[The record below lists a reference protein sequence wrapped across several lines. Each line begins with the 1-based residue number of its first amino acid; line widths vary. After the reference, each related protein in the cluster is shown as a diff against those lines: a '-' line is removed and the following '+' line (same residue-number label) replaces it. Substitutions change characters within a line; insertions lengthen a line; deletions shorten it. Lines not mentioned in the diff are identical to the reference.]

1 MITRYHHNKL
11 TWIDLEEPTADDISV
26 IIKEYGIDPA
36 WAEEL
41 LVPTDR
47 AKTESTGKAF
57 FAALHY
63 PDHPS
68 HMRDLEDLEIDYIV
82 TQDLLITAHYAPVD
96 TFVEIAKQFEVASA
110 LDTLDVH
117 NGGELFLMLNNE
129 LYRGLREELEPL
141 RKEGRRIES
150 EIFQGNEFVM
160 VKEISHLGRRLLDF
174 RQALRS
180 HKIILRSLEL
190 QSPQLFP
197 NTRIEEDRIYREYF
211 RVENAMENIRETLKE
226 LRDTNDSLLTAK
238 NNDVTK
244 RLTLMAFVT
253 FPLTLVATVL
263 LGHNA
268 PALFQGHQGF
278 WIIVAILI
286 GLFGCMHA
294 YFTYKKWI

>member
-1 MITRYHHNKL
+1 MITRYHHKTL
-11 TWIDLEEPTADDISV
+11 TWINVEEPTADDIS
-26 IIKEYGIDPA
+26 ILIKEYAVDPT

-47 AKTESTGKAF
+47 AKTESIGKAF

-68 HMRDLEDLEIDYIV
+68 HMRDLGDLEIDYII
-82 TQDLLITAHYAPVD
+82 TENLLITTHYTPID
-96 TFVEIAKQFEVASA
+96 IFIDRAKIFQAKSI
-110 LDTLDVH
+110 LDTLNIH
-117 NGGELFLMLNNE
+117 TGPELFLFLNNE

-150 EIFQGNEFVM
+150 EIFQGNEFTM

-180 HKIILRSLEL
+180 HKIILRSFEL

-197 NTRIEEDRIYREYF
+197 NTHIEEDHIYREYF

-268 PALFQGHQGF
+268 PAIFQGHQGF